1 MLGSR
6 GRGNAIMT
14 LVAFPSRRSK
24 PDSAP
29 PPGRRMRRA
38 GALVLVVGLLSAGVL
53 YWIETRN
60 TVPGVE
66 ELIPGYSRAASR
78 QMGIFYGHA
87 GEVMWEWRRWM
98 AQPANQALI
107 VVAVSAVVA
116 LACFRVAWLDEERA
130 REDAS
135 H

>member
-1 MLGSR
+1 
-6 GRGNAIMT
+6 MT
-14 LVAFPSRRSK
+14 LVAFPSRRSGRSK
-24 PDSAP
+24 PDSPP

-38 GALVLVVGLLSAGVL
+38 GTLVLIVGLLSAGAL

-60 TVPGVE
+60 AAPGVE

-87 GEVMWEWRRWM
+87 GEVMWAWRQWM

-107 VVAVSAVVA
+107 VAAVSVVVA
-116 LACFRVAWLDEERA
+116 LACFRIAWLDEERA
-130 REDAS
+130 REDES